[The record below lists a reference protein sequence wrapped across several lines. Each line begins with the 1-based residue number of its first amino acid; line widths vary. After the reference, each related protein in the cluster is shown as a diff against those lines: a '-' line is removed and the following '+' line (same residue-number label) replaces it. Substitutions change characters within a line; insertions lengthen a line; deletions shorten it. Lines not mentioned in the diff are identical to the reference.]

1 MRSYYQMSGEEVL
14 QEVNG
19 SLEPLTNEQVRE
31 HQEQYGPNEL
41 VEGKKKTILQIFLEQ
56 YKDFLVIILIIAAV
70 ASGFMGDVE
79 SAAVILI
86 VITMN
91 AILGTVQTIKAEQSL
106 ASLKKLSG
114 PEAKVLRDGAVVQI
128 PSAEVTVGD
137 IVMLEAGDYI
147 PADGRLLECASMKVD
162 ESALTGE
169 SLGVEKTTT
178 IIKEENVPL
187 GDRVNMVYSGSFV
200 TYGRGSFLVT
210 EIGMETEVGKIAGLL
225 KNTSEKRTPLQV
237 NLDQF
242 GQKLSILILVFCGI
256 LFGISILREYWG
268 QGIGAALTGGSIA
281 VAAGITAEPTWQPIF
296 VDGQQVEMQAYNIA
310 GHNYVKLRDMGK
322 QVGFNVYW
330 SAGVQIDTGHP
341 YTGIAPAA
349 SGIRVS
355 SYKGSTLRP
364 GDRSGLNISPSADIK
379 SVVSTQPNV
388 IRVENAS
395 GFWTAI
401 AVSSGTSDVVVTDQH
416 GKTAALTLTVAD
428 GKQSASVPE
437 SGASQTDAARQE
449 IVRLVNQVRRENGA
463 PELTVNAALM
473 DAAQH
478 CASLRV
484 AYHQNKV
491 ECEAVAASGYPHGF
505 GSNITAFTNV
515 PASEIAGRAV
525 ENWRNS
531 PGHFQTMINPDCD
544 TIGVG
549 ISTDEG
555 GTICF
560 LFVGD
565 PNAHTPYA

>member
-1 MRSYYQMSGEEVL
+1 MCIGTPESK
-14 QEVNG
+14 
-19 SLEPLTNEQVRE
+19 LTPGI
-31 HQEQYGPNEL
+31 H
-41 VEGKKKTILQIFLEQ
+41 T
-56 YKDFLVIILIIAAV
+56 
-70 ASGFMGDVE
+70 
-79 SAAVILI
+79 
-86 VITMN
+86 
-91 AILGTVQTIKAEQSL
+91 
-106 ASLKKLSG
+106 
-114 PEAKVLRDGAVVQI
+114 
-128 PSAEVTVGD
+128 
-137 IVMLEAGDYI
+137 
-147 PADGRLLECASMKVD
+147 
-162 ESALTGE
+162 
-169 SLGVEKTTT
+169 
-178 IIKEENVPL
+178 
-187 GDRVNMVYSGSFV
+187 
-200 TYGRGSFLVT
+200 RGS
-210 EIGMETEVGKIAGLL
+210 
-225 KNTSEKRTPLQV
+225 PL
-237 NLDQF
+237 
-242 GQKLSILILVFCGI
+242 
-256 LFGISILREYWG
+256 
-268 QGIGAALTGGSIA
+268 
-281 VAAGITAEPTWQPIF
+281 P
-296 VDGQQVEMQAYNIA
+296 
-310 GHNYVKLRDMGK
+310 
-322 QVGFNVYW
+322 
-330 SAGVQIDTGHP
+330 HP
-341 YTGIAPAA
+341 
-349 SGIRVS
+349 GIRVS

-416 GKTAALTLTVAD
+416 GRTATLTLTVVA
-428 GKQSASVPE
+428 GKQGASIPE

-449 IVRLVNQVRRENGA
+449 IVRLVNQVRRENGV

-484 AYHQNKV
+484 TYHQNKV

-531 PGHFQTMINPDCD
+531 PGHFQTMVDPDCD

-565 PNAHTPYA
+565 PNAHNPYA